1 MGRESRQCY
10 CISTTVAAFVKKV
23 TVAVH
28 KWALVTDTELQV
40 IVVRPPSFRSSTATD
55 PRIKWSTLDSS
66 DLSSDYC
73 ASTFSMWRFTSRHF
87 KRLTSLNSLK
97 GRVLNDALIPSSG
110 HTQFREKTGPQNR
123 GLGAQIGIP
132 RVRTHPI
139 QTLEF
144 LVKLHR
150 AQDRAILRAA
160 NMTEVQLTVEGAE
173 HDVVDDLLEDLTSLR
188 RTFYA
193 RVENVTARAQSTRG
207 SRKVG
212 AQSTRGSRKVGQ
224 DSDDELSAG
233 DLDQDDEE

>member
-1 MGRESRQCY
+1 
-10 CISTTVAAFVKKV
+10 
-23 TVAVH
+23 
-28 KWALVTDTELQV
+28 
-40 IVVRPPSFRSSTATD
+40 
-55 PRIKWSTLDSS
+55 
-66 DLSSDYC
+66 
-73 ASTFSMWRFTSRHF
+73 MWRFTSTHF

-97 GRVLNDALIPSSG
+97 GRVENDALIPSSG

-123 GLGAQIGIP
+123 GLGAKIGNP

-144 LVKLHR
+144 LVNLHR

-188 RTFYA
+188 RTFYVS
-193 RVENVTARAQSTRG
+193 VENVTAR
-207 SRKVG
+207 